1 MRLGWR
7 ASSGLGGGNALAMA
21 LWTLAGLLAAATPAS
36 ADEPMFGYVN
46 TTDLLPRGKWQLEQW
61 ATLREGD
68 GAGRYRAIEGRSE
81 FDYGATDNVQLT
93 AYLNYSHLASRL
105 TPQEAGLARASPVGR
120 GSRTTLDSMTGEA
133 IWRVASPYL
142 QPVGFAVLSDVTAG
156 QRRPIFGFKAIAQK
170 NFRDD
175 TLVLAANARLEVGE
189 REVSPATFQR
199 LSVRR
204 IEFSLG
210 ASYRFRPNWSGAV
223 ELRHRRRHV
232 EGGLQNS
239 ALFLGPSLH
248 YGGERW
254 FWTLSALMRVSSNLH
269 RTRPDEIVSGRALLA
284 EKARWDG
291 VRLRVGR
298 TF

>member
-7 ASSGLGGGNALAMA
+7 ASSVLGRGNALAAA
-21 LWTLAGLLAAATPAS
+21 LPIIAGLLAASTPAS

-61 ATLREGD
+61 ATFREGD
-68 GAGRYRAIEGRSE
+68 GAGRYRAIEARSE
-81 FDYGATDNVQLT
+81 FDYGVADNLQLT
-93 AYLNYSHLASRL
+93 AYLNASHVASRL
-105 TPQEAGLARASPVGR
+105 TPEEARVARAGPVGR
-120 GSRTTLDSMTGEA
+120 GSRTTLDSVTGEA

-142 QPVGFAVLSDVTAG
+142 PPVGFALLSDVTAG
-156 QRRPIFGFKAIAQK
+156 RRRPVFGLKAIAQK
-170 NFRDD
+170 NFYED

-189 REVSPATFQR
+189 REVSPASLRR

-204 IEFSLG
+204 TEFSLG

-232 EGGLQNS
+232 EGGQENS
-239 ALFLGPSLH
+239 ALVLGPSLH

-254 FWTLSALMRVSSNLH
+254 FWTLSALARVSSN
-269 RTRPDEIVSGRALLA
+269 RRRPDTLASGQALLA
-284 EKARWDG
+284 ENARWDG
-291 VRLRVGR
+291 VRLRLGR